1 MTDPEIAPAPVG
13 RLLAAHRL
21 DRITDADRLRE
32 VAERLLEGLAAAQ
45 WQRRH
50 LTEAF
55 VGGCTPCSLAI
66 DAGEHPAHACAA
78 WNYRQ
83 VAVDDATRGL

>member
-1 MTDPEIAPAPVG
+1 MTDPEITPPPVW
-13 RLLAAHRL
+13 RVPTVHRL
-21 DRITDADRLRE
+21 DRITDAHRLRE

-66 DAGEHPAHACAA
+66 DAGEHPAHACGA
-78 WNYRQ
+78 WNDRQ